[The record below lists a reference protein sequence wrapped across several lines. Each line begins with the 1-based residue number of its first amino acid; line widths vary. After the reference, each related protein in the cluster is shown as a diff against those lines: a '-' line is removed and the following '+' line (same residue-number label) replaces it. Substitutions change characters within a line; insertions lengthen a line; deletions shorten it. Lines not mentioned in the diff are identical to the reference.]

1 MAQAPPTTHVP
12 HGAGRFP
19 LKVAL
24 DATPLILTSG
34 GLPRYVTELSLAL
47 AREYPEDTYQL
58 LSDQPFVFPEGAPP
72 NLVRGRTPH
81 EGLDRRWWLW
91 GIQQSMAKS
100 GAELFHGTNFEVP
113 YLGHTPA
120 ILTIH
125 DLSPWRNRAW
135 HDSAARVRRRTP
147 WLVRLKRARMILT
160 VSEAVRAEV
169 IAFFGVPGER
179 VRAVPL
185 AASPLFHPIEECE
198 RSGRPFF
205 LFVGTLEPRKN
216 VAAVVEAWLATR
228 AETNADLIIAGRC
241 RSDFVPIPAHDGLIF
256 PGEVPDHQLPRLYSE
271 ALAFVYPTLYEGFG
285 LPVLEAMQCGC
296 PVITSRDP
304 AVTEVC
310 AGAAI
315 HADGPL
321 ELADAMRSIATHP
334 ALRRNLRKAG
344 LNRAA
349 SFSWTATA
357 RETHALYAELLRQG
371 A

>member
-1 MAQAPPTTHVP
+1 
-12 HGAGRFP
+12 
-19 LKVAL
+19 
-24 DATPLILTSG
+24 
-34 GLPRYVTELSLAL
+34 
-47 AREYPEDTYQL
+47 
-58 LSDQPFVFPEGAPP
+58 DQPFALPENAPP

-91 GIQQSMAKS
+91 GIRQTMRKS

-113 YLGHTPA
+113 YLGKIPA

-125 DLSPWRNRAW
+125 DLSPWRNPAW
-135 HDSAARVRRRTP
+135 HDSAHRVRRRTP
-147 WLVRLKRARMILT
+147 WLVRLRRARTILT
-160 VSEAVRAEV
+160 VSEAVRREV
-169 IAFFGVPGER
+169 ISFFGVPSER

-185 AASPLFHPIEECE
+185 AASPLFHPVPDE
-198 RSGRPFF
+198 RPDTDSRTPNRPFF

-228 AETNADLIIAGRC
+228 QQTGADLIVAGRS
-241 RSDFVPIPAHDGLIF
+241 RSDFVPIAAHDGLIF
-256 PGEVPDHQLPRLYSE
+256 PGEVPDNQLPHLYSE

-304 AVTEVC
+304 AVTEVS

-321 ELADAMRSIATHP
+321 ELAGAMRAVASHA
-334 ALRRNLRKAG
+334 ALRAKLRAAG
-344 LNRAA
+344 LARSA

-357 RETHALYAELLRQG
+357 RETRALYAELVRPR

>member
-1 MAQAPPTTHVP
+1 MATRPKPPFWRCP
-12 HGAGRFP
+12 I
-19 LKVAL
+19 KVAL

-58 LSDQPFVFPEGAPP
+58 LSDQPFPFPADAPP

-81 EGLDRRWWLW
+81 EALDRRWWLW
-91 GIQQSMAKS
+91 GVRQAIAKS

-113 YLGHTPA
+113 YLGNTPA

-125 DLSPWRNRAW
+125 DLSPWRNAAW
-135 HDSAARVRRRTP
+135 HDSAQRVRRRTP
-147 WLVRLKRARMILT
+147 WLVRLKRAQMILT
-160 VSEAVRAEV
+160 VSEAVRREAISYFG
-169 IAFFGVPGER
+169 IAPDR

-185 AASPLFHPIEECE
+185 AASPLFHPVPDVQPPA
-198 RSGRPFF
+198 RPFF

-216 VAAVVEAWLATR
+216 VSAVVEAWLATR

-241 RSDFVPIPAHDGLIF
+241 RSDFVPIAPHDGLIF
-256 PGEVPDHQLPRLYSE
+256 PGEVPDNQLPSLYSE
-271 ALAFVYPTLYEGFG
+271 ALAFVYPTHYEGFG

-304 AVTEVC
+304 AVSEVS

-321 ELADAMRSIATHP
+321 ELADSMRSIASRP
-334 ALRRNLRKAG
+334 NLRRDLRAAG
-344 LNRAA
+344 LARASA
-349 SFSWTATA
+349 FSWAATA
-357 RETHALYAELLRQG
+357 RETHALYSELLRTS